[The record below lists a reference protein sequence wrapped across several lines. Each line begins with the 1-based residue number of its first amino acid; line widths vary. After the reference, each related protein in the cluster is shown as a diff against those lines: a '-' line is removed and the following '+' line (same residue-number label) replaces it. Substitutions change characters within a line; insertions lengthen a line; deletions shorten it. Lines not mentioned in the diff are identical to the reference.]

1 MEAGDRDR
9 VCLALAVW
17 GHLQAANLRH
27 LQRLWARR
35 LICKVRRQ
43 GGMDRLLQVGRD
55 HHCQVPAKAK
65 MAHQWKTV
73 ARDKIGHHLLRCQ
86 SSSAWLQL
94 VRLHLFL
101 AAMRIQ
107 TSSAR
112 RPPPTPPILNSKTY
126 LRLTKALLQNGRRYW
141 LHRQPYRIFLPTQKL
156 SHLYHLTLAPQFQVG
171 RAT

>member
-17 GHLQAANLRH
+17 GHLNPRH
-27 LQRLWARR
+27 LQRPWARR
-35 LICKVRRQ
+35 VICKVRRL
-43 GGMDRLLQVGRD
+43 GGLDRLLRVGRD

-65 MAHQWKTV
+65 MAHQWKAV
-73 ARDKIGHHLLRCQ
+73 VRDKIGHHLLRCQ
-86 SSSAWLQL
+86 TSSAWLQL

-126 LRLTKALLQNGRRYW
+126 LRLTKALLQNGRRFRP
-141 LHRQPYRIFLPTQKL
+141 HRQPSHIFLPTRKL
-156 SHLYHLTLAPQFQVG
+156 SHLYHLILAPQFQVG